1 MPWLVFCSQ
10 MHVRIAR
17 FLHRVVYLDLASFE
31 RVQFGEKN
39 QFYILLSSLSLTA
52 SVIAWNESW
61 TSVSRKEMDNYSNN
75 YTTFV
80 ARYLFLWSETFETY
94 RSNLTSPAGSPS
106 CRNSFSKTSNRTA
119 MVTNNSNYLICCGEQ
134 IRRALKCSFLFNLL
148 R

>member
-17 FLHRVVYLDLASFE
+17 FLHRRSCFVRTSSIWRKKSILHFVAVVVVD
-31 RVQFGEKN
+31 G
-39 QFYILLSSLSLTA
+39 IC
-52 SVIAWNESW
+52 ESW

-94 RSNLTSPAGSPS
+94 RSNLTSPAG
-106 CRNSFSKTSNRTA
+106 RNSLSKTSNRTA